1 MLAGARYATYP
12 AVRALGALEAR
23 LDEGGEEEEE
33 AERAEAK
40 AGMVA
45 ARVADVQDA
54 VRALQRA
61 SERWAVAEALMEGE
75 EAVAGVLLAGLRE
88 VEGLRVAEQP
98 PVGRS
103 GKVFLWWRGSKVEG
117 DEQTKNQRVD
127 WRLRTACQAAAFSQ
141 ALDEVE
147 ERRVPALLGLAE
159 DVRRAAGMVD
169 KAVLGACR
177 GVGEVL
183 ERVSFP
189 SGNASCIAGVFGAL
203 MDRQADLMC
212 ADALAVWW
220 RELEP
225 RGSASVEDIEG
236 IWKAK
241 VEAAAAA
248 EAAIKDLETLKD
260 EVRMQRD
267 GIDVWMMFL
276 ERVPGETVE
285 KKCQL

>member
-1 MLAGARYATYP
+1 M
-12 AVRALGALEAR
+12 RALGALEAR
-23 LDEGGEEEEE
+23 LDEGGEEVEGRG
-33 AERAEAK
+33 A
-40 AGMVA
+40 VA
-45 ARVADVQDA
+45 ARVADVRDA

-61 SERWAVAEALMEGE
+61 SERWAVASALVEGDE
-75 EAVAGVLLAGLRE
+75 GVEGVLLAGLRE
-88 VEGLRVAEQP
+88 VGGLTAAAGPPAGKTGKAE
-98 PVGRS
+98 
-103 GKVFLWWRGSKVEG
+103 KAFLWCRAGPEAQGKKG
-117 DEQTKNQRVD
+117 NEQTKDQRVD
-127 WRLRTACQAAAFSQ
+127 WRLQTACQAAAFER

-159 DVRRAAGMVD
+159 DVRRTAGMVD

-189 SGNASCIAGVFGAL
+189 SRNASCIAGVFGAL
-203 MDRQADLMC
+203 MDRQADLVC
-212 ADALAVWW
+212 ADALAMLWK
-220 RELEP
+220 EFEP
-225 RGSASVEDIEG
+225 RGSVSLEDIEG

-248 EAAIKDLETLKD
+248 EATIKDLEILKE

-285 KKCQL
+285 EKCQL